1 MRSTSLVK
9 TTFIELGIPFP
20 LYEAPVEGAD
30 DSDYVRIGACCICGT
45 ADTPCFSLGIGTALM
60 MACPAC
66 GVVNGLDVH
75 SKAPVNCRACAV
87 SIEFPSSVAARKEPK
102 TCYKC
107 LRAGKAAL
115 TKDTEFGMVSWDQAF
130 SGVTNGVPGLRQDQF
145 EAVVL
150 DAQEDW
156 VGVKLTEEIMFELL
170 RTPTYG
176 TWQGERWLFC
186 CRYPMT
192 FVGEWVHDEFT
203 RHAPDGDGERFYYEA
218 IADIPEG
225 SWDALGQ
232 GLSVYVFECKR
243 CGKLRAHWDS
253 D

>member
-1 MRSTSLVK
+1 
-9 TTFIELGIPFP
+9 
-20 LYEAPVEGAD
+20 
-30 DSDYVRIGACCICGT
+30 
-45 ADTPCFSLGIGTALM
+45 M

-75 SKAPVNCRACAV
+75 NKAPVNCRACDA
-87 SIEFPSSVAARKEPK
+87 SIEFPPSVAARKEPK
-102 TCYKC
+102 TCYTC
-107 LRAGKAAL
+107 LRSGKAAL

-145 EAVVL
+145 ESVVL

-156 VGVKLTEEIMFELL
+156 VGVKLSEEIMFELL

-176 TWQGERWLFC
+176 TWQGECWLFC

-192 FVGEWVHDEFT
+192 FVGEWLHDEFT
-203 RHAPDGDGERFYYEA
+203 RQAPDGDGERFYYEA